1 MSRIGTD
8 SKLKKE
14 RPARVVFDI
23 PMPNGVEKT
32 ELPFVI
38 GVLADLGS
46 NPDKK
51 RDALRDRNFTEIT
64 KDNFDKVLGEI
75 APQITIKVPNVLRD
89 ENSGEP
95 EEISA
100 TITIRSMADFEPR
113 NIAKQVPALAAL
125 LDQREMIEQI
135 LANAE
140 VRPQDYDALQALFG
154 DERVKKLF
162 A

>member
-1 MSRIGTD
+1 MSRIPTD

-14 RPARVVFDI
+14 RPPRVVFDV
-23 PMPNGVEKT
+23 PMPHGVEQT

-46 NPDKK
+46 NPGKK
-51 RDALRDRNFTEIT
+51 RESLRERNFTEIT

-75 APQITIKVPNVLRD
+75 APQITIKVPNLLRD
-89 ENSGEP
+89 ENAGEP

-100 TITIRSMADFEPR
+100 TITIKSMADFEPR
-113 NIAKQVPALAAL
+113 SIAKQVPALAAL
-125 LDQREMIEQI
+125 LDQREKIEQI

-140 VRPQDYDALQALFG
+140 VRPQDYEALQALFG
-154 DERVKKLF
+154 DDRVKKLF
-162 A
+162 S

>member
-1 MSRIGTD
+1 MTRFGTD

-23 PMPNGVEKT
+23 PMPDGVEKT

-46 NPDKK
+46 NPGKK
-51 RDALRDRNFTEIT
+51 RDSLRDRNFTEIT

-75 APQITIKVPNVLRD
+75 SPQITIKVPNLLRD
-89 ENSGEP
+89 ESSGEP

-100 TITIRSMADFEPR
+100 TITIKSMADFEPQ

-125 LDQREMIEQI
+125 LDQREKLEQI

-162 A
+162 S

>member
-1 MSRIGTD
+1 MTRIGTD

-14 RPARVVFDI
+14 RPARVVFDV
-23 PMPNGVEKT
+23 PMPNGIEKT

-46 NPDKK
+46 NPGKP
-51 RDALRDRNFTEIT
+51 RQSLRDRSFSELT

-75 APQITIKVPNVLRD
+75 QPQITIRVPNVLR
-89 ENSGEP
+89 EEGSSEP
-95 EEISA
+95 EEIVA
-100 TITIRSMADFEPR
+100 TITIKSMADFEPR

-125 LDQREMIEQI
+125 LDQRDRIEQI

-140 VRPQDYDALQALFG
+140 IRPQDYEALQSLFG

-162 A
+162 S

>member
-1 MSRIGTD
+1 MTRIGTD

-46 NPDKK
+46 NPGKK
-51 RDALRDRNFTEIT
+51 RDSLRDRNFSEIT

-75 APQITIKVPNVLRD
+75 SPQITIKVPNVLRD

-100 TITIRSMADFEPR
+100 TITIKSMADFEPH

-125 LDQREMIEQI
+125 LDQREKIEQI

-162 A
+162 S

>member
-1 MSRIGTD
+1 
-8 SKLKKE
+8 
-14 RPARVVFDI
+14 
-23 PMPNGVEKT
+23 
-32 ELPFVI
+32 
-38 GVLADLGS
+38 
-46 NPDKK
+46 
-51 RDALRDRNFTEIT
+51 
-64 KDNFDKVLGEI
+64 
-75 APQITIKVPNVLRD
+75 
-89 ENSGEP
+89 
-95 EEISA
+95 
-100 TITIRSMADFEPR
+100 MADFEPR